1 MQNPHIV
8 VFTNPYTRALRK
20 TPGLLADIAQAL
32 GARGTLHNAETI
44 EALETIAKSLPAQG
58 ITHVGIIGGD
68 GSISLVLAALARH
81 FPANSLP
88 HILILRG
95 GTVNVLAGNLGLKG
109 HPAQI
114 LRDFVANSMRTH
126 TSWGEKAFFTITVN
140 NRLGFLFAG
149 GSPTRFLTE
158 FYRQKGSTVDAGLFF
173 AKTAVGGI
181 MGQNPIPL
189 LRSSGDLFARITKV
203 DKARIIQGSEIL
215 AYNASAIFVSTIP
228 QMAWGIPLYYSL
240 DPRKPFAEMLC
251 IELEGRPLVRLA
263 LETIA
268 GKRPN
273 HPKIHSKLV
282 RKINIS
288 LPHDC
293 PVSLDGDILESPEGK
308 ICLEIGPRFVFFSK

>member
-88 HILILRG
+88 RILILRG

-114 LRDFVANSMRTH
+114 LRDFVANSM
-126 TSWGEKAFFTITVN
+126 
-140 NRLGFLFAG
+140 
-149 GSPTRFLTE
+149 
-158 FYRQKGSTVDAGLFF
+158 
-173 AKTAVGGI
+173 
-181 MGQNPIPL
+181 
-189 LRSSGDLFARITKV
+189 
-203 DKARIIQGSEIL
+203 
-215 AYNASAIFVSTIP
+215 
-228 QMAWGIPLYYSL
+228 
-240 DPRKPFAEMLC
+240 
-251 IELEGRPLVRLA
+251 
-263 LETIA
+263 
-268 GKRPN
+268 
-273 HPKIHSKLV
+273 
-282 RKINIS
+282 
-288 LPHDC
+288 
-293 PVSLDGDILESPEGK
+293 
-308 ICLEIGPRFVFFSK
+308 